1 MMNSW
6 STWKRRNWRQLETAC
21 ISKHKNKYLTN
32 KDRAELVFASK
43 KKLKVMFIVELKAVV
58 KWKKRKG
65 DNAIPSTKALLLQ
78 RYLETIQR
86 PDLTLAQFLEETG
99 MQTGCI

>member
-1 MMNSW
+1 
-6 STWKRRNWRQLETAC
+6 
-21 ISKHKNKYLTN
+21 
-32 KDRAELVFASK
+32 
-43 KKLKVMFIVELKAVV
+43 MFTRELKAVV

-65 DNAIPSTKALLLQ
+65 DAAIPSTKPPLLQ

-99 MQTGCI
+99 MQGSQSI